1 MWRSIF
7 KKSTKHSY
15 QARNKSIEILDHA
28 NCCEENLVTIN
39 KSIQINR
46 RTFCSSNR
54 KNRNFSHDVVVPL
67 GNRAPLQLDFGK
79 LARFA
84 DGSCVASIGATSVLV
99 TAVSKKSSNLQ
110 DSTNSVQNIPP
121 AAFVPLTVDYRQ
133 KAAAAGRIPTNHLRR
148 ELGPTENEIL
158 TSRVIDRSLRP
169 LFPKGYG
176 AETQIICNLLSTDG
190 SHDPCVVALNG
201 ASAALAL
208 SDIPWNGPIGA
219 ARVAYSNSFINGA
232 NGFVLNPTRKELR
245 TISHESG
252 SSLNMLVSG
261 DKDGLVVMLEA
272 DAGNLDRSL
281 FFDAIKFG
289 LESSSSIAKYIHSE
303 SNAKKVIKRPNPY
316 LYSQNDNQSS
326 ENPQYR
332 AYNLM
337 ELLCEQKL
345 KTIFEDKNHDKTSR
359 DNATF
364 SLRDSA
370 IAQIRNNN
378 QFSSDPSYLYDAFTK
393 ISRKLLSSLV
403 LDQNIRVDGRD
414 IDEIR
419 TITCNADTHP
429 PLHGSALFQRGQ
441 TQVFCTVSLDSLE
454 STALKI
460 DPVSSLMG
468 GAKEKNFF
476 LHYEFPPFATNE
488 IGRSGAASGRREL
501 GHGAL
506 AEKGLRAVVPK
517 DHPFTIRLTSEV
529 LESNGSSSMASICGG
544 SLALLDAGV
553 PLTSPA
559 AGVAMGLVSR
569 EKGCTGTDGGSAGDH
584 DNNEYKVLTDIL
596 GMEDFLGDMDFKV
609 AGTRTGITALQADI
623 KLPGLPLHIVETALI
638 KGHKAIN
645 SIIDIM
651 ESSREEGNEPRLYKE
666 NWPVKETVNVPAHK
680 RGRFIGPGGSNM
692 KRILAETGVQITP
705 ESGTEASTTWSLF
718 APNSEA
724 LNEAKEIIDKIL
736 TEEKV
741 PELEFGS
748 IYPSIIR
755 EIREKG
761 VMVELHPEMPLVLV
775 PNSQLD
781 AKKVCIFYFVKRFYH
796 HYKIFL

>member
-15 QARNKSIEILDHA
+15 KARNKSIEILERA
-28 NCCEENLVTIN
+28 NSCEENLVTID
-39 KSIQINR
+39 KSIRINK
-46 RTFCSSNR
+46 RTFCSSYR
-54 KNRNFSHDVVVPL
+54 KNRDFSHNVVVPL

-99 TAVSKKSSNLQ
+99 TAVSKKSGNLQ

-201 ASAALAL
+201 ASAALTL

-219 ARVAYSNSFINGA
+219 ARVAYSNAFTNGGS
-232 NGFVLNPTRKELR
+232 GFVLNPTRKELR
-245 TISHESG
+245 SLSQESG
-252 SSLNMLVSG
+252 TSLNMLVSG

-281 FFDAIKFG
+281 FFDAIRFG
-289 LESSSSIAKYIHSE
+289 LESSSTIAKHIHSE

-316 LYSQNDNQSS
+316 LDSQNDNQSS

-370 IAQIRNNN
+370 ISQIRSNN

-517 DHPFTIRLTSEV
+517 NHPFTIRLTSEV

-569 EKGCTGTDGGSAGDH
+569 VKGSTGTEGDSTGAH

-609 AGTRTGITALQADI
+609 AGTRNGITALQADI
-623 KLPGLPLHIVETALI
+623 KLPGIPLHIVETALT

-645 SIIDIM
+645 SILDIM
-651 ESSREEGNEPRLYKE
+651 ESSREEGNEPRLHKE
-666 NWPVKETVNVPAHK
+666 NWPVKETVSVPAHK

-736 TEEKV
+736 AEEKV

-755 EIREKG
+755 EIRERG

-781 AKKVCIFYFVKRFYH
+781 AKKVCIFSFC
-796 HYKIFL
+796 

>member
-1 MWRSIF
+1 MLIIHNISIGDKSLIDRMWRSVL
-7 KKSTKHSY
+7 KKPTKHIDL
-15 QARNKSIEILDHA
+15 ARNKQIQLQNHIHYCSKQSL
-28 NCCEENLVTIN
+28 NLVCRTRRVEKRAFSTN
-39 KSIQINR
+39 KSDKKLENNVI
-46 RTFCSSNR
+46 
-54 KNRNFSHDVVVPL
+54 VPL
-67 GNRAPLQLDFGK
+67 NGRQSLQLNFGK

-84 DGSCVASIGATSVLV
+84 DGSCVAKIGGTSVLV
-99 TAVSKKSSNLQ
+99 TAVSKRPSNFQ
-110 DSTNSVQNIPP
+110 DSTSIQNVAPS
-121 AAFVPLTVDYRQ
+121 AFVPLTVDYRQ

-176 AETQIICNLLSTDG
+176 SETQIICNLLSTDG
-190 SHDPCVVALNG
+190 AHDPCVVALNG
-201 ASAALAL
+201 ASAALAF

-219 ARVAYSNSFINGA
+219 TRVSYSKTFGQGTG
-232 NGFVLNPTRKELR
+232 GFVLNPTRKELR
-245 TISHESG
+245 TISEQNEK
-252 SSLNMLVSG
+252 SLNLLVSG
-261 DKDGLVVMLEA
+261 DKNDLVVMLEA
-272 DAGNLDRSL
+272 DAGCIDRALFLDG
-281 FFDAIKFG
+281 IKFG
-289 LESSSSIAKYIHSE
+289 LESSSIIAKYIHSE
-303 SNAKKVIKRPNPY
+303 SNKVGITKRPNPY
-316 LYSQNDNQSS
+316 TNDIDAKRDLDHPQS
-326 ENPQYR
+326 R
-332 AYNLM
+332 AYNLI

-345 KTIFEDKNHDKTSR
+345 RTIYENNNHDKTSR

-370 IAQIRNNN
+370 ISQIRNNN
-378 QFSSDPSYLYDAFTK
+378 QFSSDPSYLHDAFTR
-393 ISRKLLSSLV
+393 ISRKVLSSLV
-403 LDQNIRVDGRD
+403 LDQNVRVDGRD
-414 IDEIR
+414 IDEVR
-419 TITCNADTHP
+419 PITCHVDTHP

-454 STALKI
+454 STALKL
-460 DPVSSLMG
+460 DPVSTLMG

-476 LHYEFPPFATNE
+476 LHYEFPPYATNE

-553 PLTSPA
+553 PLNSPA

-569 EKGCTGTDGGSAGDH
+569 EV
-584 DNNEYKVLTDIL
+584 DNDIESINANREYVVLTDIL

-609 AGTRTGITALQADI
+609 AGTRHGITALQADI
-623 KLPGLPLHIVETALI
+623 KLPGIPLQIVETALN
-638 KGHKAIN
+638 KGHDAIN
-645 SIIDIM
+645 RILDIM
-651 ESSREEGNEPRLYKE
+651 ENSREDRNEPRTSKN
-666 NWPVKETVNVPAHK
+666 NWPVKESINIPAHK
-680 RGRFIGPGGSNM
+680 RGRFVGPGGSNL
-692 KRILAETGVQITP
+692 KRILAETGVQVTP

-718 APNSEA
+718 APNTEA
-724 LNEAKEIIDKIL
+724 LSEAKEIIETVL
-736 TEEKV
+736 AEEKL

-761 VMVELHPEMPLVLV
+761 VMVELHPEMPLVYI

-781 AKKVCIFYFVKRFYH
+781 AKKVCILR
-796 HYKIFL
+796 

>member
-7 KKSTKHSY
+7 NKSTKHSY
-15 QARNKSIEILDHA
+15 QARNKSIEILDRA
-28 NCCEENLVTIN
+28 NYCEENLITID
-39 KSIQINR
+39 KSIRINR

-54 KNRNFSHDVVVPL
+54 KNRNFSHNVVVPL
-67 GNRAPLQLDFGK
+67 NNRAPLKLDFGK

-219 ARVAYSNSFINGA
+219 ARVAYSNSFTNGA

-245 TISHESG
+245 AISHNG
-252 SSLNMLVSG
+252 GPSLNMLVSG

-316 LYSQNDNQSS
+316 LDSQNDNRSS

-364 SLRDSA
+364 SLRDGVIS
-370 IAQIRNNN
+370 QIRSNN

-569 EKGCTGTDGGSAGDH
+569 EKGCTGTEGESIGDH

-609 AGTRTGITALQADI
+609 AGTRSGITALQADI
-623 KLPGLPLHIVETALI
+623 KLPGIPLHIVETALT

-645 SIIDIM
+645 SILDIM
-651 ESSREEGNEPRLYKE
+651 ESSREEGNEPRLNKE

-755 EIREKG
+755 EIRERG

-781 AKKVCIFYFVKRFYH
+781 AKKVCIF
-796 HYKIFL
+796 ILC